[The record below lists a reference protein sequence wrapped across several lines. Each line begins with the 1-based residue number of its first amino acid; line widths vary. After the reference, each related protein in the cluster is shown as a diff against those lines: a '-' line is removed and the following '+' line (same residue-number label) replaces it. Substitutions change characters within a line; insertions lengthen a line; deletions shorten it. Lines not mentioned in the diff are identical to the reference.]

1 MKLLERIGRLVGTPS
16 VSALS
21 PAHDMPNRP
30 VIDLLAEWLEGA
42 GFACEPSQKPPAS
55 LVLPQ
60 PQRLRAGA
68 GVEGT
73 WDMVMEKPEQEAA
86 RPPAQVVSLGRP
98 PPFSLFAN
106 PAALCGHH
114 PVGHKKARNA

>member
-1 MKLLERIGRLVGTPS
+1 MRPQPQ
-16 VSALS
+16 ALRTG
-21 PAHDMPNRP
+21 A
-30 VIDLLAEWLEGA
+30 GA

-86 RPPAQVVSLGRP
+86 RPPAQVVSRVGRAL
-98 PPFSLFAN
+98 LFIFLQVIHAN
-106 PAALCGHH
+106 L
-114 PVGHKKARNA
+114 